1 MMMLFVG
8 GIQQPGPARGTQQ
21 HSPEKQVAVPRP
33 QETDGCNGT
42 VGAQGRG
49 EWVLVF
55 TTIYLIVLASK
66 YLCRCEHTHTHTHTH
81 KGSLFKFVLYPTVL
95 ITLCVVLCVLYYYYS
110 FAQADALARENGEL
124 SSTLSTR
131 EQLLSAAQMECM
143 RLKAIVDAQK
153 EDSSNS
159 SKGRYC
165 TFFLCDVVVLT
176 ICVYVCACVCAGCC
190 FEWRIMIFSGWYVC
204 FRCNS
209 NGYGKQ
215 EAAVRRP
222 WPRCATTWRRF
233 INRIGI
239 YKACTCA

>member
-1 MMMLFVG
+1 MKMMMMMLFVG

-159 SKGRYC
+159 SKGQY
-165 TFFLCDVVVLT
+165 TVHVVLEL
-176 ICVYVCACVCAGCC
+176 CLSVCVCAGVFWIENYSLFCVI
-190 FEWRIMIFSGWYVC
+190 RIIFSV
-204 FRCNS
+204 
-209 NGYGKQ
+209 
-215 EAAVRRP
+215 E
-222 WPRCATTWRRF
+222 
-233 INRIGI
+233 
-239 YKACTCA
+239 